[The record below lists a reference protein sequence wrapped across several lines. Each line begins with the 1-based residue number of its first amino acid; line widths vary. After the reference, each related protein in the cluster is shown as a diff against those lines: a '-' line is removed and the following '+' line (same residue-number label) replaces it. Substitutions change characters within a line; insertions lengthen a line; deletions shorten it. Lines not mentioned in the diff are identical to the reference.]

1 MKYELSPAQSLRKN
15 LVRIFRQQI
24 DGGLALARGEKKP
37 DDTPVHDMRKHLKK
51 ARAVLRLL
59 REQIGRDSFRRE
71 DRRLRDIGRLMT
83 EVRDAE
89 VRLQTMRQLEQATRH
104 HYRSYQKIERLLA
117 IELENFLAAFA
128 GWEKKSVPLLER
140 ARRASKKW
148 SRANY
153 RWRRLRNAM
162 QQTYKIGRK
171 ALATARAEPSAANIH
186 ELRKQTKLL
195 GYQIRLLRPWNNL
208 VVGGVIE
215 ELTQL
220 GHLLGRVH
228 DLVFLGDRLRL
239 ERSESHWGRQ
249 DDELLGL
256 IENSQGELQRDGIEI
271 AERFFAERP
280 SKFVVHL
287 DEWFND
293 WHCTRAHSVAA
304 ALVAA

>member
-1 MKYELSPAQSLRKN
+1 MTYELRPDQSLGKN

-24 DGGLALARGEKKP
+24 DGGVALVRGERKP
-37 DDTPVHDMRKHLKK
+37 KDTLVHDLRKHLKK

-59 REQIGRDSFRRE
+59 REQIGRDSFRPE
-71 DRRLRDIGRLMT
+71 DRGLRDIGRLMT

-89 VRLQTMRQLEQATRH
+89 VRLQTMRQLEQTTHH

-117 IELENFLAAFA
+117 VELENFLAAFA
-128 GWEKKSVPLLER
+128 GWEKEAARLLER

-148 SRANY
+148 PRANY
-153 RWRRLRNAM
+153 NWRRLRRAL
-162 QQTYKIGRK
+162 QQTYKSGRK
-171 ALATARAEPSAANIH
+171 ALATTRAEPSAENIH

-208 VVGGVIE
+208 VVSGVIE
-215 ELTQL
+215 EVTQL

-239 ERSESHWGRQ
+239 ERSESHWGKQ
-249 DDELLGL
+249 DEELLSL
-256 IENSQGELQRDGIEI
+256 IENSEGELQRDGIEI

-280 SKFVVHL
+280 SKFAVHL
-287 DEWFND
+287 DEWFKD
-293 WHCTRAHSVAA
+293 WHRPKKSCVAEALIA
-304 ALVAA
+304 A

>member
-1 MKYELSPAQSLRKN
+1 MKYELRSDQSLGKN
-15 LVRIFRQQI
+15 LLRIFRQQI
-24 DGGLALARGEKKP
+24 DGGLALAQGERKP
-37 DDTPVHDMRKHLKK
+37 EDTLVHDLRKHLKK

-59 REQIGRDSFRRE
+59 RDKIGPDSFRRE

-83 EVRDAE
+83 DVRDAE
-89 VRLQTMRQLEQATRH
+89 VRLQTMRQLEQATHH

-117 IELENFLAAFA
+117 IELENCLIAFA
-128 GWEKKSVPLLER
+128 GCEKKAVRMLER
-140 ARRASKKW
+140 ARHASKNW
-148 SRANY
+148 SRSNY
-153 RWRRLRNAM
+153 SWRRLRRGLRR
-162 QQTYKIGRK
+162 TYKSGRK

-215 ELTQL
+215 ELTEL

-239 ERSESHWGRQ
+239 ERSESHWGKQ
-249 DDELLGL
+249 DDELLSV
-256 IENSQGELQRDGIEI
+256 IENSEAELQQGGIEI

-280 SKFVVHL
+280 SKFAVHL
-287 DEWFND
+287 DEWFKD
-293 WHCTRAHSVAA
+293 WHHTRTPSVAEALIA
-304 ALVAA
+304 A

>member
-1 MKYELSPAQSLRKN
+1 MKYELRADQSLGKN
-15 LVRIFRQQI
+15 LLRIFRQQI
-24 DGGLALARGEKKP
+24 DGGLALAQAEKKP
-37 DDTPVHDMRKHLKK
+37 DDTLVHDMRKHLKK

-71 DRRLRDIGRLMT
+71 DRRLRDVGRLMT
-83 EVRDAE
+83 EIRDAE
-89 VRLQTMRQLEQATRH
+89 VRLQTMRQLEQATHH
-104 HYRSYQKIERLLA
+104 HYRSYQKIERLLVA
-117 IELENFLAAFA
+117 ELENFLTAFA
-128 GWEKKSVPLLER
+128 GWERKAVPMLER
-140 ARRASKKW
+140 ARCASKKW

-153 RWRRLRNAM
+153 RWRGMHRALQR
-162 QQTYKIGRK
+162 TYKSGRK
-171 ALATARAEPSAANIH
+171 ALASARAKPSAENIH

-239 ERSESHWGRQ
+239 ERSESYWGRQ

-256 IENSQGELQRDGIEI
+256 IENSKADLQRDGIEM
-271 AERFFAERP
+271 AERFFAEHP
-280 SKFVVHL
+280 SRFGVHL
-287 DEWFND
+287 NEWFKD
-293 WHCTRAHSVAA
+293 SHRTRTSSVGEALIAA
-304 ALVAA
+304 